1 MDIEVFERLD
11 SLSGY
16 IRMEIEVLAR
26 SGFQHRI
33 EQQSRKISGIGLQ
46 RVDLLWHDAISASLK
61 SPSDYLN
68 MMND

>member
-1 MDIEVFERLD
+1 MDIEIFERLD

-33 EQQSRKISGIGLQ
+33 KQQSRRNSEIGLQ
-46 RVDLLWHDAISASLK
+46 RADHL
-61 SPSDYLN
+61 
-68 MMND
+68 